1 MRGIKPIFTDA
12 ERIKDSAENGLS
24 MAELARFFA
33 PLAVTTLLMYITL
46 SLFNAGLAR
55 LPSPELFISS
65 YAIAQSFAFMVESF
79 IIPIRQL
86 MPAFI
91 NNRESYDKTKKFIM
105 FLSIFVGLLF
115 MLIIFSGLA
124 RWILEN
130 IMGVEGRILDE
141 AVRILKVLTVFPVI
155 VAFRNFFQGLLMK
168 SRNTPL
174 ITAGAV
180 VRMLFVATVILLIK
194 AFSAIP
200 GGIVAG
206 ALLLG
211 AILVEALAMLAGI
224 RMTAG
229 KIDKIVGEIQENN
242 SNAKKRE
249 VTNKSLLG
257 FMFPL
262 ILTSFIGT
270 VGTFVVNIGLI
281 RTANPAVAL
290 TAFAV
295 GWDLGMIF
303 VSPLNMLHQVP
314 VNYLQEYSQ
323 ARLKSIKKF
332 MAYLGIMLSLI
343 LAGVSFSPVGHFLL
357 RHYMGVSEEIS
368 MWSMDV
374 LKIMA
379 ILPAIAVVREFYWGL
394 FLKEHKTKYIVWGKS
409 INLISL
415 GITVAVLTWIPPSNP
430 AIIGA
435 VGMLGSQVI
444 ELGYLFWLIRRKGL
458 SQVSPPDSFTI
469 TEN

>member
-1 MRGIKPIFTDA
+1 
-12 ERIKDSAENGLS
+12 
-24 MAELARFFA
+24 
-33 PLAVTTLLMYITL
+33 
-46 SLFNAGLAR
+46 
-55 LPSPELFISS
+55 
-65 YAIAQSFAFMVESF
+65 
-79 IIPIRQL
+79 
-86 MPAFI
+86 
-91 NNRESYDKTKKFIM
+91 
-105 FLSIFVGLLF
+105 
-115 MLIIFSGLA
+115 
-124 RWILEN
+124 
-130 IMGVEGRILDE
+130 
-141 AVRILKVLTVFPVI
+141 

-168 SRNTPL
+168 SRKTPL

-180 VRMLFVATVILLIK
+180 VRMLFVATVILFIK
-194 AFSAIP
+194 SFSTIP
-200 GGIVAG
+200 GGVVAG

-249 VTNKSLLG
+249 VTNKSLLS

-281 RTANPAVAL
+281 RTVNPAVAL

-343 LAGVSFSPVGHFLL
+343 LSVVSFSPVGHFLL

-415 GITVAVLTWIPPSNP
+415 VITVAVLTWIPPSNP

-435 VGMLGSQVI
+435 VGMLGSQVM

-458 SQVSPPDSFTI
+458 IQIAAPDIFTI